1 MLLLDVAGVRTA
13 VRFRIAWTA
22 LAGVAER
29 HTLLLLDVARP
40 LLPGERGGVSLEAI
54 SSLLSV
60 AVKMCY
66 ASSILFVRNYGIL
79 DAQILDRW
87 WYLRLETA
95 SRPVSVGKEVFWTVQ
110 YATMVDLLLEA
121 ERAGEAQTAFV
132 KEHLADAFDL
142 WLREQYLRGL
152 TEEEEDALRK
162 AFEKGFGIC
171 VHDAS

>member
-1 MLLLDVAGVRTA
+1 M
-13 VRFRIAWTA
+13 
-22 LAGVAER
+22 
-29 HTLLLLDVARP
+29 
-40 LLPGERGGVSLEAI
+40 
-54 SSLLSV
+54 
-60 AVKMCY
+60 
-66 ASSILFVRNYGIL
+66 
-79 DAQILDRW
+79 
-87 WYLRLETA
+87 
-95 SRPVSVGKEVFWTVQ
+95 Q

-142 WLREQYLRGL
+142 WLREQYFRGI